1 MIINSIKLKNFRSY
15 EDETEFSFSPKD
27 NKNIVL
33 IGGENGAGK
42 STLFEAI
49 KLCIYGP
56 MSYGYLGSNGNYLTK
71 IKNNINNNAFKNDI
85 VDCNI
90 SLSLSFTE
98 GTQINEY
105 NLSRTWE
112 YVNQK
117 IKETFTVDKNGK
129 TLNDDEILY
138 FNKYLQ
144 SLLPPS
150 LFDFFFFDGEE
161 LTEFFVG
168 KNSST
173 SLKEAVLQLF
183 NYDTFDILKKHLLS
197 FQRNMSK
204 SNNSLSE
211 VQTIYDEALERVKE
225 INSKIDS
232 CNSSILNKEELLD
245 NLKTKKNILDE
256 EFKSSGGIL
265 ETERA
270 EINSLINKLENERF
284 TLNQEIKDF
293 CNDILPFI
301 IVSDLLADTKTQ
313 IENEDN
319 IASYNAIKT
328 KLSAD
333 VIEKSFN
340 KIPNLNNCN
349 TDYEEVAIAILENM
363 FNSNELDNINEILML
378 SSDQKHNTLS
388 IINKILTNKS
398 TYSNNIKNNFI
409 RLKSIA
415 NELKQLRDRLNS
427 TISGELLDKYLE
439 NISIVNNEI
448 ITVENA
454 IVSLHHLL
462 ESLNLELSNAE
473 YHYTRA
479 KNQYS
484 ASLQNNNVL
493 ELSSN
498 LTDYLDA
505 LLATLSKDKLKLIED
520 NFIEIFSLII
530 RKNEYVSS
538 IVIDDNFDTTLY
550 VARDYASFE
559 VENIITN
566 LGINDISKKYG
577 LMFIE
582 NLLTKFNV
590 SSLDEVI
597 KHFNTNPTMELIE
610 LRTKVNVN
618 DFSKGEKQIYILCLI
633 WALIKSSG
641 IDVPFIIDTP
651 YARIDETHRKALTLE
666 YLPNISKQVII
677 LSTNEE
683 IDANL
688 YNVIKPYICD
698 EYLLLYNEKGS
709 KTEVKKGY
717 FEV

>member
-363 FNSNELDNINEILML
+363 FNSNELNNINEILML
-378 SSDQKHNTLS
+378 STDQKHNTLS

-439 NISIVNNEI
+439 NIAMVNNEI

-454 IVSLHHLL
+454 IVSLHHSL
-462 ESLNLELSNAE
+462 ESLNLELNNAE

-582 NLLTKFNV
+582 DLLTKFNV

-698 EYLLLYNEKGS
+698 EYLLLYNEKGR

>member
-15 EDETEFSFSPKD
+15 EDETEFSFSPKG

-71 IKNNINNNAFKNDI
+71 IKNNINNNAFKNNV

-105 NLSRTWE
+105 TLSRTWE

-204 SNNSLSE
+204 SNSSLSE
-211 VQTIYDEALERVKE
+211 VQAIYDEALERVKE

-245 NLKTKKNILDE
+245 SLKTKKNLLDD

-284 TLNQEIKDF
+284 TLNQEIKAF

-378 SSDQKHNTLS
+378 STDQKHNTLS

-439 NISIVNNEI
+439 NIAMVNNEI

-454 IVSLHHLL
+454 IVSLHHSL

-550 VARDYASFE
+550 VPRDYASFE

-582 NLLTKFNV
+582 DLLTKFNV

-597 KHFNTNPTMELIE
+597 NHFNANPTMELIE

-698 EYLLLYNEKGS
+698 EYLLLYNEKGR

>member
-349 TDYEEVAIAILENM
+349 TNYEEVAIAILENM

-582 NLLTKFNV
+582 DLLTKFNV

-698 EYLLLYNEKGS
+698 EYLLLYNEKGR

>member
-363 FNSNELDNINEILML
+363 FNSNELDNINEILIL

-582 NLLTKFNV
+582 DLLTKFNV

-698 EYLLLYNEKGS
+698 EYLLLYNEKVR

>member
-313 IENEDN
+313 IKNEDN

-582 NLLTKFNV
+582 DLLTKFNV

-688 YNVIKPYICD
+688 YNVIKPYMCD

>member
-211 VQTIYDEALERVKE
+211 VQTIYDESLERVKE

-582 NLLTKFNV
+582 DLLTKFNV

-698 EYLLLYNEKGS
+698 EYLLLYNEKGR

>member
-582 NLLTKFNV
+582 DLLTKFNV
-590 SSLDEVI
+590 SSLYEVI

-698 EYLLLYNEKGS
+698 EYLLLYNEKGR

>member
-129 TLNDDEILY
+129 TLNNDEILY

-197 FQRNMSK
+197 LQRNMSK

-577 LMFIE
+577 RMFIE
-582 NLLTKFNV
+582 DLLTKFNV

-698 EYLLLYNEKGS
+698 EYLLLYNEKGR